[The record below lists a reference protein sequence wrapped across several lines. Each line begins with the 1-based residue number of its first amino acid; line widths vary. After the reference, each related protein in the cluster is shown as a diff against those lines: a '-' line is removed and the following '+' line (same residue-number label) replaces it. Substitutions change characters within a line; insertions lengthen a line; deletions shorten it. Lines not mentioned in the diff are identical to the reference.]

1 MTTVVSCL
9 IYMMQI
15 TAERINNMATKN
27 TIELSIS
34 LKDYY
39 HWQQLKFISGSFL
52 NGDYFEE
59 LPEDIIKNSTHS
71 LSHLFD
77 FSNKVLKNLDD
88 IHVDCLSNSCK
99 STAKILELKL
109 FCQDI
114 IEEYEIES
122 QELMNEADLVGDG
135 WGECAS
141 AILKMIT
148 NVEKLDCNKKN

>member
-1 MTTVVSCL
+1 MTT
-9 IYMMQI
+9 
-15 TAERINNMATKN
+15 EN
-27 TIELSIS
+27 TIQLSIS

-39 HWQQLKFISGSFL
+39 HWQQLKSISGSFL

-77 FSNKVLKNLDD
+77 FSNKVLKNLDKID
-88 IHVDCLSNSCK
+88 VDCLSNSCK

-114 IEEYEIES
+114 IQEYEIES
-122 QELMNEADLVGDG
+122 KELMNEADLVGDG

-141 AILKMIT
+141 SILNLINSDKGET
-148 NVEKLDCNKKN
+148 NELNRT